1 MAVKKKSA
9 AKKAA
14 PKKSTAKKSTAKKTV
29 KKSAVKKAVKKSPA
43 KKTAAKKKTVKK
55 STVKKTAAK
64 KTTAKK
70 KVAKKTTAK
79 KKSVKK
85 SAARKSSA
93 SQVVIPPVPSVGSS
107 NGSSRVNVST
117 TPAAATPRPA
127 AKGSST
133 SKPAAKSP
141 NSSKILFAVLL
152 GILLIGALVISGS
165 DKDGDD
171 APAPVPAVTETPEA
185 SAAPEETME
194 ATEPAEPAA
203 TTGEAPSRFIGNW
216 KDSSKSVMVITW
228 KAPMG
233 DVTGYKVETRSN
245 LGEWKVVSEVSATTY
260 SAEFAKGATDGSTSF
275 RVSAVYA
282 DGTLGVATPFG
293 FAGQFE

>member
-14 PKKSTAKKSTAKKTV
+14 LKKSTA

-43 KKTAAKKKTVKK
+43 KKTAAKKKVVKK
-55 STVKKTAAK
+55 SAVKKTAAK

-70 KVAKKTTAK
+70 KVAKKTTVRK
-79 KKSVKK
+79 KAVKK

-93 SQVVIPPVPSVGSS
+93 SQVVIPPVPSIGS
-107 NGSSRVNVST
+107 SSRVNVST

-133 SKPAAKSP
+133 SKPAAKSQG
-141 NSSKILFAVLL
+141 STKVLFAVLV
-152 GILLIGALVISGS
+152 GILLIGAFVISGS

>member
-14 PKKSTAKKSTAKKTV
+14 PKKSTAKKS
-29 KKSAVKKAVKKSPA
+29 AVKKAVKKSPA
-43 KKTAAKKKTVKK
+43 KKTAAKKKVVKK
-55 STVKKTAAK
+55 SAVKKTAAK

-133 SKPAAKSP
+133 SKPAAKSQG
-141 NSSKILFAVLL
+141 STKVLFAVLV
-152 GILLIGALVISGS
+152 GILLIGAFVISGS

>member
-1 MAVKKKSA
+1 VAVKKKSA

-14 PKKSTAKKSTAKKTV
+14 LKKSTA

-43 KKTAAKKKTVKK
+43 
-55 STVKKTAAK
+55 KKTAAK

-79 KKSVKK
+79 KKVAKKTTVKKKAVKK

-93 SQVVIPPVPSVGSS
+93 SQVVIPPVPSIGS
-107 NGSSRVNVST
+107 SSRVNVST

-133 SKPAAKSP
+133 SKPAAKSQG
-141 NSSKILFAVLL
+141 STKVLFAVLV
-152 GILLIGALVISGS
+152 GILLIGAFVISGS

-216 KDSSKSVMVITW
+216 EDSSKSVMVITW

>member
-14 PKKSTAKKSTAKKTV
+14 LKKSTA

-43 KKTAAKKKTVKK
+43 
-55 STVKKTAAK
+55 KKTAAK

-79 KKSVKK
+79 KKVAKKTTVKKKAVKK

-93 SQVVIPPVPSVGSS
+93 SQVVIPPVPSIGS
-107 NGSSRVNVST
+107 SSRVNVST

-133 SKPAAKSP
+133 SKPAAKSQG
-141 NSSKILFAVLL
+141 STKVLFAVLV
-152 GILLIGALVISGS
+152 GILLIGAFVISGS

>member
-1 MAVKKKSA
+1 VAVKKKSA
-9 AKKAA
+9 AKKSA
-14 PKKSTAKKSTAKKTV
+14 AKKTV
-29 KKSAVKKAVKKSPA
+29 KKSAVKKTAAKKIAAKKKSAVKKTAAKKKVTKKSA
-43 KKTAAKKKTVKK
+43 VKKTAAKKKT
-55 STVKKTAAK
+55 
-64 KTTAKK
+64 
-70 KVAKKTTAK
+70 
-79 KKSVKK
+79 VKK

-93 SQVVIPPVPSVGSS
+93 SQVVIPPVPSIGS
-107 NGSSRVNVST
+107 SSRVNVST

-133 SKPAAKSP
+133 SKPAAKSQG
-141 NSSKILFAVLL
+141 STKVLFAVLV
-152 GILLIGALVISGS
+152 GILLIGAFVISGS

>member
-1 MAVKKKSA
+1 MSFNAAIAVDQ
-9 AKKAA
+9 
-14 PKKSTAKKSTAKKTV
+14 
-29 KKSAVKKAVKKSPA
+29 
-43 KKTAAKKKTVKK
+43 
-55 STVKKTAAK
+55 
-64 KTTAKK
+64 
-70 KVAKKTTAK
+70 
-79 KKSVKK
+79 SVD
-85 SAARKSSA
+85 
-93 SQVVIPPVPSVGSS
+93 
-107 NGSSRVNVST
+107 NVST

-133 SKPAAKSP
+133 SKPAAKSQG
-141 NSSKILFAVLL
+141 STKVLFAVLV
-152 GILLIGALVISGS
+152 GILLIGAFVISGS

-171 APAPVPAVTETPEA
+171 APAPVPAVTETEEA
-185 SAAPEETME
+185 TPEETME

>member
-14 PKKSTAKKSTAKKTV
+14 PKKSTA

-43 KKTAAKKKTVKK
+43 KKTAAKKKTAKKSAVKK
-55 STVKKTAAK
+55 SAVKKTAAKKKVVKKSAAK

-70 KVAKKTTAK
+70 KT
-79 KKSVKK
+79 VKK
-85 SAARKSSA
+85 SAVRKSSA

-127 AKGSST
+127 SKAPST
-133 SKPAAKSP
+133 SKPAAKSQG
-141 NSSKILFAVLL
+141 STKVLFAVLV
-152 GILLIGALVISGS
+152 GILLIGAFVISGS

>member
-1 MAVKKKSA
+1 VAVKKKSA

>member
-14 PKKSTAKKSTAKKTV
+14 PKKSTAKKTAA

-43 KKTAAKKKTVKK
+43 KKTAAKKK
-55 STVKKTAAK
+55 SAVKKTAAK
-64 KTTAKK
+64 KVVKK
-70 KVAKKTTAK
+70 SAVKKTTAK
-79 KKSVKK
+79 KASAKKKAVKK

-93 SQVVIPPVPSVGSS
+93 SQVVIPPVPSIGS
-107 NGSSRVNVST
+107 SSRVNVST

-127 AKGSST
+127 TSKPAAGG
-133 SKPAAKSP
+133 SKPAAKSQ
-141 NSSKILFAVLL
+141 NSSKALFAVLV
-152 GILLIGALVISGS
+152 GILLIGAFVISGS

-194 ATEPAEPAA
+194 ATESAAPAA

-216 KDSSKSVMVITW
+216 KDATKSVMVLTW
-228 KAPMG
+228 KAPAG

>member
-14 PKKSTAKKSTAKKTV
+14 PKKSTA

-55 STVKKTAAK
+55 SAVKKTAAK

-70 KVAKKTTAK
+70 KVAKKTTVRK
-79 KKSVKK
+79 KAVKK

-93 SQVVIPPVPSVGSS
+93 SQVVIPPVPSIGS
-107 NGSSRVNVST
+107 SSRVNVST

-133 SKPAAKSP
+133 SKPAAKSQG
-141 NSSKILFAVLL
+141 STKVLFAVLV
-152 GILLIGALVISGS
+152 GILLIGAFVISGS

>member
-14 PKKSTAKKSTAKKTV
+14 PKKSTAKKTAA

-43 KKTAAKKKTVKK
+43 KKTAAKKK
-55 STVKKTAAK
+55 SAVKKTAAK
-64 KTTAKK
+64 KVVKK
-70 KVAKKTTAK
+70 SAVKKTTAK
-79 KKSVKK
+79 KASAKKKAVKK

-93 SQVVIPPVPSVGSS
+93 SQVVIPPVPSIGS
-107 NGSSRVNVST
+107 SSRVNVST

-127 AKGSST
+127 TSKPAAGG
-133 SKPAAKSP
+133 SKPAAKSQ

-152 GILLIGALVISGS
+152 GILLIGAVVISGS

>member
-14 PKKSTAKKSTAKKTV
+14 PKKSSAKKSTA

-55 STVKKTAAK
+55 SVTKKTAAK
-64 KTTAKK
+64 KKTVKK
-70 KVAKKTTAK
+70 SAVKKTTAK
-79 KKSVKK
+79 KSSTKKKAVKK
-85 SAARKSSA
+85 SAVRKSSA
-93 SQVVIPPVPSVGSS
+93 SQVVIPPVPSIGSS
-107 NGSSRVNVST
+107 SGSSRVNVST
-117 TPAAATPRPA
+117 TPAAPRLA
-127 AKGSST
+127 AKAPST
-133 SKPAAKSP
+133 SKPAAKSQG
-141 NSSKILFAVLL
+141 SSKVLFAVLV
-152 GILLIGALVISGS
+152 GILLIGAFVISGS

-185 SAAPEETME
+185 TAAPEETME
-194 ATEPAEPAA
+194 ATESAEPAA

>member
-1 MAVKKKSA
+1 VAVKKKSA
-9 AKKAA
+9 VKKAA
-14 PKKSTAKKSTAKKTV
+14 PKKSTA

-43 KKTAAKKKTVKK
+43 KKTAAKKKVVKK
-55 STVKKTAAK
+55 SAVKKTAAK

-70 KVAKKTTAK
+70 KVAKKTTVK
-79 KKSVKK
+79 KKAVKK

-93 SQVVIPPVPSVGSS
+93 SQVVIPPVPSIGS
-107 NGSSRVNVST
+107 SSRVNVST

-133 SKPAAKSP
+133 SKPAAKSQG
-141 NSSKILFAVLL
+141 STKVLFAVLV
-152 GILLIGALVISGS
+152 GILLIGAFVISGS

-171 APAPVPAVTETPEA
+171 ASAPVPAVTETPEA

>member
-133 SKPAAKSP
+133 SKPAAKSQG
-141 NSSKILFAVLL
+141 STKVLFAVLV
-152 GILLIGALVISGS
+152 GILLIGAFVISGS

>member
-1 MAVKKKSA
+1 VAVKKKSA

-14 PKKSTAKKSTAKKTV
+14 PKKSTA

-43 KKTAAKKKTVKK
+43 KKTAAKKKVVKK
-55 STVKKTAAK
+55 SAVKKTAAK

-70 KVAKKTTAK
+70 KVAKKTTVK
-79 KKSVKK
+79 KKAVKK

-93 SQVVIPPVPSVGSS
+93 SQVVIPPVPSIGS
-107 NGSSRVNVST
+107 SSRVNVST

-133 SKPAAKSP
+133 SKPAAKSQG
-141 NSSKILFAVLL
+141 STKVLFAVLV
-152 GILLIGALVISGS
+152 GILLIGAFVISGS

>member
-14 PKKSTAKKSTAKKTV
+14 PKKSTAKKS
-29 KKSAVKKAVKKSPA
+29 AVKKAVKKSPA
-43 KKTAAKKKTVKK
+43 
-55 STVKKTAAK
+55 KKTAAK

-70 KVAKKTTAK
+70 KVAKKTTVK
-79 KKSVKK
+79 KKAVKK

-93 SQVVIPPVPSVGSS
+93 SQVVIPPVPSIGS
-107 NGSSRVNVST
+107 SSRVNVST

-133 SKPAAKSP
+133 SKPAAKSQG
-141 NSSKILFAVLL
+141 STKVLFAVLV
-152 GILLIGALVISGS
+152 GILLIGAFVISGS

>member
-1 MAVKKKSA
+1 VAVKKKSA

-14 PKKSTAKKSTAKKTV
+14 PKKSTA

-43 KKTAAKKKTVKK
+43 KKTAAKKKVVKK
-55 STVKKTAAK
+55 SAVKKTAAK

-70 KVAKKTTAK
+70 KVAKKTTVRK
-79 KKSVKK
+79 KAVKK

-93 SQVVIPPVPSVGSS
+93 SQVVIPPVPSIGS
-107 NGSSRVNVST
+107 SSRVNVST

-133 SKPAAKSP
+133 SKPAAKSQG
-141 NSSKILFAVLL
+141 STKVLFAVLV
-152 GILLIGALVISGS
+152 GILLIGAFVISGS

>member
-14 PKKSTAKKSTAKKTV
+14 PKKSTAKKTV

-55 STVKKTAAK
+55 SAVKKTAAK

-79 KKSVKK
+79 KTSVKK

-133 SKPAAKSP
+133 SKPAAKSQG
-141 NSSKILFAVLL
+141 STKVLFAVLV
-152 GILLIGALVISGS
+152 GILLIGAFVISGS

>member
-1 MAVKKKSA
+1 VAVKKKSA

-14 PKKSTAKKSTAKKTV
+14 PKKSAAKKSAAKKSAAKKTV
-29 KKSAVKKAVKKSPA
+29 KKSAVKKTAAKKTVKKSA
-43 KKTAAKKKTVKK
+43 VKKTAAKKKVT
-55 STVKKTAAK
+55 K
-64 KTTAKK
+64 KTTVRKK
-70 KVAKKTTAK
+70 A
-79 KKSVKK
+79 VKK

-93 SQVVIPPVPSVGSS
+93 SQVVIPPVPSIGS
-107 NGSSRVNVST
+107 SSRVNVST

-133 SKPAAKSP
+133 SKPAAKSQG
-141 NSSKILFAVLL
+141 STKVLFAVLV
-152 GILLIGALVISGS
+152 GILLIGAFVISGS

-194 ATEPAEPAA
+194 ATEPAEPAEPAA

>member
-14 PKKSTAKKSTAKKTV
+14 PKKSTA

-55 STVKKTAAK
+55 SAVKKTAAK
-64 KTTAKK
+64 KKVVKK
-70 KVAKKTTAK
+70 SAAKKTTAK

-127 AKGSST
+127 SKAPST
-133 SKPAAKSP
+133 SKPAAKSQG
-141 NSSKILFAVLL
+141 STKVLFAVLV
-152 GILLIGALVISGS
+152 GILLIGAFVISGS

>member
-14 PKKSTAKKSTAKKTV
+14 PKKSVKKTAAKKSAVKKTV
-29 KKSAVKKAVKKSPA
+29 KKSAVKK
-43 KKTAAKKKTVKK
+43 TA
-55 STVKKTAAK
+55 
-64 KTTAKK
+64 AKK
-70 KVAKKTTAK
+70 KVAKKSAVKKTTAK
-79 KKSVKK
+79 KTTTKKSSTKKKAVKK
-85 SAARKSSA
+85 SAVRKSSS
-93 SQVVIPPVPSVGSS
+93 SQVVIPPVPSIGSS
-107 NGSSRVNVST
+107 SSSSRVNVST

-127 AKGSST
+127 ASKPAAGG
-133 SKPAAKSP
+133 SKPAAKSQ

-152 GILLIGALVISGS
+152 GILLIGAVVISGS
-165 DKDGDD
+165 EKDGDD
-171 APAPVPAVTETPEA
+171 APASVPAVTETEEA
-185 SAAPEETME
+185 TPAPEETPEETPE
-194 ATEPAEPAA
+194 ATESAAPAA

-216 KDSSKSVMVITW
+216 KDASKSVMVLTW

-233 DVTGYKVETRSN
+233 DIKGYTVETRSN
-245 LGEWKVVSEVSATTY
+245 LGEWKVVSEVSATTL
-260 SAEFAKGATDGSTSF
+260 SAEFAKSATDGSTSF